1 MQKKLQNKHIM
12 NGGLPMKNLV
22 EKVNE
27 ELAKD
32 VLIKEISV
40 EDIESLEET
49 VTPGVGVVC
58 GNSCWGVVCW

>member
-1 MQKKLQNKHIM
+1 
-12 NGGLPMKNLV
+12 MKNLV

-49 VTPGVGVVC
+49 VTPGVGLVC
-58 GNSCWGVVCW
+58 GNSCWGVACW